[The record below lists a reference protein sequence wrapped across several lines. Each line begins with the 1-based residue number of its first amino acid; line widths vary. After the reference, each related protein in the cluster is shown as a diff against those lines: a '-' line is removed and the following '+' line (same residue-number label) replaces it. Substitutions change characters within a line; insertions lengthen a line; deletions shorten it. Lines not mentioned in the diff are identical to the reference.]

1 MTPAT
6 LKDRRISS
14 LLATTPLVAMAGRAG
29 PEAAGSTRTGVR
41 GALASAAREEQ
52 PLSPAP
58 SASAAAAIAVA
69 AIAVAARAVA
79 ARAGAAAE
87 SLERNRVMGFSLE
100 LRARRFRVRGR

>member
-6 LKDRRISS
+6 LNDRRISS

-69 AIAVAARAVA
+69 A
-79 ARAGAAAE
+79 RAGAAAE